1 VIDPFAAPRRRS
13 VPARLAELSA
23 LERDTPEEALA
34 GLLDAAKAGVDLD
47 RFARVM
53 NLTAD
58 RASRAREAVK
68 AVVLGKDPTL
78 VASPAFLE
86 SLQSRLLQALRGFH
100 AANPRAPA
108 MPVAALHRAAAP
120 SLAAAPLQA
129 VLREMA
135 ARRAIIVANDTAR
148 LAGHD
153 ETSNPA
159 DEALWNKVRVE
170 LARAAAIAPTSTEL
184 AAAIGAKE
192 PALRDFLHRKAKGGE
207 VVKVATDRFYLRETM
222 DAFAATAREV
232 SKAAPNGL
240 FTAAQFRDAI
250 GTTRTIAIP
259 VLETLD
265 RMGITQ
271 RVGDNRRVKG

>member
-1 VIDPFAAPRRRS
+1 
-13 VPARLAELSA
+13 
-23 LERDTPEEALA
+23 
-34 GLLDAAKAGVDLD
+34 
-47 RFARVM
+47 ARVL
-53 NLTAD
+53 NLTPD
-58 RASRAREAVK
+58 RAARAREAVK

-78 VASPAFLE
+78 VVSPAFLE
-86 SLQSRLLQALRGFH
+86 SLQSRVLQALRAFH
-100 AANPRAPA
+100 AANPQAPA

-135 ARRAIIVANDTAR
+135 GRRAILVANDTAR

-159 DEALWNKVRVE
+159 DEALWNKVRGE
-170 LARAAAIAPTSTEL
+170 LARAAAVAPTSTEL

-192 PALRDFLHRKAKGGE
+192 PTLRDFLHRKAKGGE
-207 VVKVATDRFYLRETM
+207 VVKVATDRFYLRETI

-240 FTAAQFRDAI
+240 FAAAQFRDAI
-250 GTTRTIAIP
+250 GTTRAIAIP